1 MEFLLII
8 TLILNL
14 ASICT
19 CLFIYLKQASAM
31 DNFKKD
37 YKQDFKILYEK
48 IDSTVSLVK
57 AKSSVDPEKWSNL
70 KSAFSVGRTNER
82 S

>member
-1 MEFLLII
+1 
-8 TLILNL
+8 
-14 ASICT
+14 
-19 CLFIYLKQASAM
+19 M